1 MVNLLTPLSR
11 LIDHTDEILAACKKD
26 LGKGEFETAIELDW
40 VTNDCIFICKKLDK
54 WAADEKAADVPLTF
68 WAVRPKIRKDPLG
81 MVLVIGTFNYPLMLS
96 LLPVIGA
103 LAAGNTVVLKPSENA
118 PHVAVALERVISS
131 ALDPS
136 SYRVVQG
143 GIAETSA
150 LLDQKWDKICYT
162 GSTAVGTIIAKKAA
176 ETLTPY
182 TLELGGRN
190 AAIVTKNANVKLAAR
205 RLTWGK
211 TQNAG
216 QVCISQNYNLVQ
228 DSVVDEFVAA
238 MKNTMAEF
246 FPQGTRN
253 TDDFGRIINLRQFSR
268 IRALLAST
276 KGKIVYGGDLD
287 EEDLYISPTVILV
300 SSPDDPILQDESFGP
315 LIPIL
320 PFSTLESAIK
330 IAQSIDSTPLG
341 FYPFG
346 SDAEVAKMLN
356 EIRSGGV
363 SINDGFIHGAI
374 QTLAFGGVGSSG
386 QGAYHGKASF
396 DCFTHHRSI
405 TKTPYW
411 AEKLFEV
418 RYPPYAGKLKMLRML
433 GSATPDFDREGK
445 VVTLSWLRSLL
456 GLGAKS
462 PAGGLIRYI
471 VVLTGK
477 ANLYDR
483 KY

>member
-1 MVNLLTPLSR
+1 M
-11 LIDHTDEILAACKKD
+11 K
-26 LGKGEFETAIELDW
+26 
-40 VTNDCIFICKKLDK
+40 
-54 WAADEKAADVPLTF
+54 
-68 WAVRPKIRKDPLG
+68 PKIRKDPLG
-81 MVLVIGTFNYPLMLS
+81 TVLVIGTFNFPLILAV
-96 LLPVIGA
+96 LPVIGA
-103 LAAGNTVVLKPSENA
+103 IAAGNAVVLKPSENS
-118 PHVAVALERVISS
+118 PHVAAVVERAVTS

-136 SYRVVQG
+136 CYRIVQG
-143 GIAETSA
+143 AIPETTA

-190 AAIVTKNANVKLAAR
+190 AAIVTRNANVKLAAR

-211 TQNAG
+211 IQNAG

-238 MKNTMAEF
+238 MKTSLGQF
-246 FPQGTRN
+246 YPSGTRN
-253 TDDFGRIINLRQFSR
+253 TEDYGRIVNARQFAR

-276 KGKIVYGGDLD
+276 TGKIVHGGDMD
-287 EEDLYISPTVILV
+287 EEDRYISPTIVLC
-300 SSPDDPILQDESFGP
+300 SSADDPILQEESFGP

-320 PFSTLESAIK
+320 PFSTLDDAIK
-330 IAQSIDSTPLG
+330 IAQSIDSTALG

-346 SDAEVAKMLN
+346 SDAEVARMLDA
-356 EIRSGGV
+356 IRSGGV
-363 SINDGFIHGAI
+363 SINDGFVHGAI
-374 QTLAFGGVGSSG
+374 QTLAFGGIGSSG

-396 DCFTHHRSI
+396 DCFSHQRSV

-418 RYPPYAGKLKMLRML
+418 RYPPYAGKVKKLRML
-433 GSATPDFDREGK
+433 SASTPDFDRQGREVKLGF
-445 VVTLSWLRSLL
+445 LRSLL

-462 PAGGLIRYI
+462 PTGGLVRYLVVI
-471 VVLTGK
+471 VGK
-477 ANLYDR
+477 ADSR
-483 KY
+483 FRRD